1 MFNKKI
7 AIIAALSVAPF
18 LAQAEVGDISIG
30 LGAGITQGT
39 GFEIGYE
46 VTDTV
51 GVRAVNYSGK
61 LS

>member
-1 MFNKKI
+1 M
-7 AIIAALSVAPF
+7 
-18 LAQAEVGDISIG
+18 AQAEVGDISIG

>member
-1 MFNKKI
+1 MFKKKS
-7 AIIAALSVAPF
+7 AIVAALSIASF
-18 LAQAEVGDISIG
+18 AAQAEVGDISIG